1 MILNG
6 KRIPI
11 MILIVNALVLFT
23 LFYTADNISAQDD
36 TKAYIYLIGSDPFG
50 ITINGLNHGGIG

>member
-11 MILIVNALVLFT
+11 MILIINALVLFT
-23 LFYTADNISAQDD
+23 LFYTPTIFQHKMIQKP
-36 TKAYIYLIGSDPFG
+36 TYI
-50 ITINGLNHGGIG
+50 

>member
-11 MILIVNALVLFT
+11 MILIINALVLFT
-23 LFYTADNISAQDD
+23 LFYTADRIVAQDVYP
-36 TKAYIYLIGSDPFG
+36 TYI
-50 ITINGLNHGGIG
+50 